1 MTTIDVVTDRFQITK
16 VSQKVVGSEPKA
28 DFNALFK
35 SEGYRFVDQISKM
48 LKNNDINNKEFQK
61 QVNDLLKQYSGK
73 IDAYSG
79 KIDANSGKIDAN
91 TSKITANSAEIG
103 KAENNIQLT
112 NLSVQNLRD
121 DLSGLR
127 RTVNY
132 NSQNI
137 GSLTNNVSS
146 LKGQTSSLSD
156 KYTALS
162 SAIDA
167 IGDEVFQ
174 LAELGSEDGNDSDLR
189 TMSKGLALR
198 LASRIYLIG
207 ASFRPSGNVYLSSAR
222 EVLRITGLSSMGFQ
236 NVFVNSETL
245 SVSGSEMVVAVS
257 GEMDGDAVSIKVAAT
272 TGQILLPAYEEIHLP
287 IMEMFLLK

>member
-1 MTTIDVVTDRFQITK
+1 MATIDVVTDRFQITK

-73 IDAYSG
+73 IDA
-79 KIDANSGKIDAN
+79 N
-91 TSKITANSAEIG
+91 TSKITANSARIG

-112 NLSVQNLRD
+112 NLSVQYLRD
-121 DLSGLR
+121 DLSGLQ

-137 GSLTNNVSS
+137 GSLTDDVSL
-146 LKGQTSSLSD
+146 LKNQTSSLSD
-156 KYTALS
+156 KYAALS

-167 IGDEVFQ
+167 IDDEVFQ
-174 LAELGSEDGNDSDLR
+174 LSELGSEDGNDSDLQ
-189 TMSKGLALR
+189 TMSRGLALR

-222 EVLRITGLSSMGFQ
+222 EVLRITGLSSIGFQ
-236 NVFVNSETL
+236 NAFVNSESL
-245 SVSGSEMVVAVS
+245 SVAGSSTIVIVD
-257 GEMDGDAVSIKVAAT
+257 GELDGDAVSIKVKAL

-287 IMEMFLLK
+287 IMQIFLT

>member
-1 MTTIDVVTDRFQITK
+1 MATIDVVTDRFQTTK
-16 VSQKVVGSEPKA
+16 VSQKAVGSEPKA

-48 LKNNDINNKEFQK
+48 LKNNDIDNKAFQEK
-61 QVNDLLKQYSGK
+61 VNGLLKQYSDK
-73 IDAYSG
+73 IDS
-79 KIDANSGKIDAN
+79 N
-91 TSKITANSAEIG
+91 TSKITANSSRIG

-112 NLSVQNLRD
+112 NISVQYLRD
-121 DLSGLR
+121 DFSGLQ

-137 GSLTNNVSS
+137 GSITNDVSS
-146 LKGQTSSLSD
+146 LKNKTSSLSD

-167 IGDEVFQ
+167 IGDEVFK
-174 LAELGSEDGNDSDLR
+174 LPELGSEEGNDPDLQ
-189 TMSKGLALR
+189 TMSRGLALR

-222 EVLRITGLSSMGFQ
+222 EVLRITGLSSVGFQ
-236 NVFVNSETL
+236 NAFVNSETL
-245 SVSGSEMVVAVS
+245 SVSGSATVVAVS
-257 GEMDGDAVSIKVAAT
+257 GEMDGDAVSIKIAAP

-287 IMEMFLLK
+287 IIRMFLS

>member
-1 MTTIDVVTDRFQITK
+1 MAEVDVVTDRFQTTK
-16 VSQKVVGSEPKA
+16 VSQKIVGSEPKA

-35 SEGYRFVDQISKM
+35 SEGYKFAEQIYKM
-48 LKNNDINNKEFQK
+48 LKNNDIDNKAFQEK
-61 QVNDLLKQYSGK
+61 VNGLLKQYSDK
-73 IDAYSG
+73 IDS
-79 KIDANSGKIDAN
+79 N
-91 TSKITANSAEIG
+91 TSKITANSSRIG

-112 NLSVQNLRD
+112 NISVQYLRD
-121 DLSGLR
+121 DFSGLQ

-137 GSLTNNVSS
+137 GSITNDVSS
-146 LKGQTSSLSD
+146 LKNQTSSLSD
-156 KYTALS
+156 KYTSLS

-167 IGDEVFQ
+167 IGDEVFK
-174 LAELGSEDGNDSDLR
+174 LLELGSEDGNDPDLQ
-189 TMSKGLALR
+189 TINNGLMLR

-236 NVFVNSETL
+236 NAFVNSETL
-245 SVSGSEMVVAVS
+245 SVSGSATVVAVS
-257 GEMDGDAVSIKVAAT
+257 GEMDGDAVSIKVAAP

-287 IMEMFLLK
+287 IMQMFLS

>member
-1 MTTIDVVTDRFQITK
+1 MATIDVVTDRFQITK

-35 SEGYRFVDQISKM
+35 SEGYKFAEQIYKM
-48 LKNNDINNKEFQK
+48 LKNSDIDNKAFQK
-61 QVNDLLKQYSGK
+61 QVNDLLKQYSDK
-73 IDAYSG
+73 IDT
-79 KIDANSGKIDAN
+79 N
-91 TSKITANSAEIG
+91 TSKITANSARIG

-112 NLSVQNLRD
+112 NISVQYLRD
-121 DLSGLR
+121 DLSGLQ
-127 RTVNY
+127 RTVDY

-137 GSLTNNVSS
+137 GFITNDVSS
-146 LKGQTSSLSD
+146 LKNQTSSLSD

-167 IGDEVFQ
+167 IGDEVFK
-174 LAELGSEDGNDSDLR
+174 LSKLGLEEGNDPDLQI
-189 TMSKGLALR
+189 MSRGLALK

-236 NVFVNSETL
+236 NAFVNSETL
-245 SVSGSEMVVAVS
+245 SVAGSSTIVIVD
-257 GEMDGDAVSIKVAAT
+257 GELDGDAVSIKVKAP

-287 IMEMFLLK
+287 IMQMFLT

>member
-1 MTTIDVVTDRFQITK
+1 MATIDVVTDRFQITK

-73 IDAYSG
+73 IDA
-79 KIDANSGKIDAN
+79 N
-91 TSKITANSAEIG
+91 TSKITANSARIG

-112 NLSVQNLRD
+112 NLSVQYLRD
-121 DLSGLR
+121 DLSGLQ

-137 GSLTNNVSS
+137 CSLTDDVSL
-146 LKGQTSSLSD
+146 LKNQTSSLSD
-156 KYTALS
+156 KYAALS

-167 IGDEVFQ
+167 IDDEVFQ
-174 LAELGSEDGNDSDLR
+174 LSELGLEEGNDSDLQ
-189 TMSKGLALR
+189 TMSGGLALR

-222 EVLRITGLSSMGFQ
+222 EVLRITGLSSIGFQ
-236 NVFVNSETL
+236 NAFVNSESL
-245 SVSGSEMVVAVS
+245 SVAGSSTIVIVD
-257 GEMDGDAVSIKVAAT
+257 GELDGDAVSIKVKAP
-272 TGQILLPAYEEIHLP
+272 TGQILLQAYEEIHLP
-287 IMEMFLLK
+287 IMQIFLT

>member
-1 MTTIDVVTDRFQITK
+1 MATIDVVTDRFQITK

-35 SEGYRFVDQISKM
+35 SEGYKFAEQIYKM
-48 LKNNDINNKEFQK
+48 LKNSDIDNKAFQK
-61 QVNDLLKQYSGK
+61 QVNDLLKQYS
-73 IDAYSG
+73 D
-79 KIDANSGKIDAN
+79 KIDAN
-91 TSKITANSAEIG
+91 TSKITANSARIG

-112 NLSVQNLRD
+112 NISVQYLRD
-121 DLSGLR
+121 DLSGLQ
-127 RTVNY
+127 RTVDY

-137 GSLTNNVSS
+137 GFITNDVSS
-146 LKGQTSSLSD
+146 LKNQTSSLSD

-167 IGDEVFQ
+167 IGDEVFK
-174 LAELGSEDGNDSDLR
+174 LSKLGLEEGNDPDLQI
-189 TMSKGLALR
+189 MSRGLALK

-236 NVFVNSETL
+236 NAFVNSETL
-245 SVSGSEMVVAVS
+245 SVAGSSTIVIVD
-257 GEMDGDAVSIKVAAT
+257 GELDGDAVSIKVKAP

-287 IMEMFLLK
+287 IMQMFLT

>member
-1 MTTIDVVTDRFQITK
+1 MTAIDVVTDRFQTTK

-35 SEGYRFVDQISKM
+35 SEGYKFAEQIYKM
-48 LKNNDINNKEFQK
+48 LKNNDIDNKAFQEK
-61 QVNDLLKQYSGK
+61 VNGLLKQYSGK
-73 IDAYSG
+73 IDAN
-79 KIDANSGKIDAN
+79 A
-91 TSKITANSAEIG
+91 SKIAADSGRIG

-112 NLSVQNLRD
+112 NIIVQGLRD
-121 DLSGLR
+121 DLSGLQ

-137 GSLTNNVSS
+137 GSITNDVSS
-146 LKGQTSSLSD
+146 LKSKTSSLSD

-167 IGDEVFQ
+167 IDDKVFQ
-174 LAELGSEDGNDSDLR
+174 LSELGLEEGNDPDLQTISR
-189 TMSKGLALR
+189 GLALR

-236 NVFVNSETL
+236 NAFVNSESL
-245 SVSGSEMVVAVS
+245 SVAGSSTIVIVD
-257 GEMDGDAVSIKVAAT
+257 GELDGDAVSIKVKAP

-287 IMEMFLLK
+287 IMQILLT

>member
-1 MTTIDVVTDRFQITK
+1 MATIDVVTDRFQITK

-73 IDAYSG
+73 IDA
-79 KIDANSGKIDAN
+79 N
-91 TSKITANSAEIG
+91 TSKITANSARIG

-112 NLSVQNLRD
+112 NLSVQYLRD
-121 DLSGLR
+121 DLSGLQ

-137 GSLTNNVSS
+137 GSLTDDVSL
-146 LKGQTSSLSD
+146 LKNQTSSLSD
-156 KYTALS
+156 KYAALS

-167 IGDEVFQ
+167 IDDEVFQ
-174 LAELGSEDGNDSDLR
+174 LSELGSEDGNDSDLQ
-189 TMSKGLALR
+189 TMSRGLALR

-222 EVLRITGLSSMGFQ
+222 EVLRITGLSSIGFQ
-236 NVFVNSETL
+236 NAFVNSESL
-245 SVSGSEMVVAVS
+245 SVAGSSTIVIVD
-257 GEMDGDAVSIKVAAT
+257 GELDGDAVSIKVKAP
-272 TGQILLPAYEEIHLP
+272 TGQILLQAYEEIHLP
-287 IMEMFLLK
+287 IMQIFLT